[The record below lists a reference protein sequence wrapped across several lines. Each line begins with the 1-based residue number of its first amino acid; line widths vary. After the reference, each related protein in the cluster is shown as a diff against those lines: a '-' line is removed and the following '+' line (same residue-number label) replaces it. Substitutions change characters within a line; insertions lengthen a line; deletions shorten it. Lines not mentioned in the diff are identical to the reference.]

1 VLNSLE
7 EGTRLEPTNSCF
19 DMSYWIGKQEI
30 DIAKMVAILRG
41 SPYHPLVVLSGG
53 GCHHAAPAM
62 RSCASGS
69 SSQREPR
76 IHFALTRGTVSS
88 PKLRVYHE
96 VRQTPHSCSL
106 SLSHSLQPT
115 PPQRTKQH
123 TRTPHFTIAPFHV
136 VLRRRRTRCRHDSW
150 PTVIRRLWKKS
161 SKRRHGSIWRKR
173 CRCITTYRLLTSSTM
188 MSSLSHLRTHLTIP
202 PHPTAQVSSRAG
214 VHTLRLPHMF
224 KNEEFGAVGG
234 FHLFSLTPPQDFGK
248 SKKEIVAWLQRYADI
263 PDGVASSSLLRLSH
277 TNEDRRLYLLQVR
290 WRRSEV
296 LTRRRGPSCTPR
308 AATRPLRNCS
318 GNHNKTPCP
327 RTNFTV
333 DLWSATCVSLSSV
346 CLQRVVSLSC

>member
-1 VLNSLE
+1 
-7 EGTRLEPTNSCF
+7 
-19 DMSYWIGKQEI
+19 MSYWIGKQEI

-96 VRQTPHSCSL
+96 ATL
-106 SLSHSLQPT
+106 EEELEEA
-115 PPQRTKQH
+115 
-123 TRTPHFTIAPFHV
+123 TREYLAEEV
-136 VLRRRRTRCRHDSW
+136 
-150 PTVIRRLWKKS
+150 
-161 SKRRHGSIWRKR
+161 
-173 CRCITTYRLLTSSTM
+173 
-188 MSSLSHLRTHLTIP
+188 
-202 PHPTAQVSSRAG
+202 QVSSRAG

-277 TNEDRRLYLLQVR
+277 TNEDRRLYLLQGT
-290 WRRSEV
+290 E
-296 LTRRRGPSCTPR
+296 LHPQSCYST
-308 AATRPLRNCS
+308 AAQLLRES
-318 GNHNKTPCP
+318 
-327 RTNFTV
+327 
-333 DLWSATCVSLSSV
+333 
-346 CLQRVVSLSC
+346 Q